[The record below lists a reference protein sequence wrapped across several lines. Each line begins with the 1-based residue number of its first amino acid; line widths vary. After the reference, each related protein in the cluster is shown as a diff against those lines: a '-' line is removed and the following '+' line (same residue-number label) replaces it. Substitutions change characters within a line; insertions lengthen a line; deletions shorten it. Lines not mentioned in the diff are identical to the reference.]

1 MRATRT
7 LAAGVIGAVISAG
20 WAVPAWSQAY
30 PSRTIQ
36 LVVAYAAG
44 GTGDIVARSISDKLG
59 IALGQSVVVE
69 NRAGASGAIGAHSVT
84 SAAPDGYTL
93 LLGQTAEVAINQHW
107 LKGLNYDPD
116 KDLMPIALAAV
127 VPLALV
133 VPSKASYSTLPEFLA
148 VLKAKPKM
156 TFASAGIGTPGH
168 FAGEVLKLQ
177 FDENLTHVPYKG
189 AGPALNDLI
198 GNHVDFYFPG
208 FPAAAP
214 HVKGGN
220 LKMLALSSG
229 KRSPAAPE
237 VPTVAEVTGITDYD
251 FTLWAG
257 FFAPRGTPQPV
268 IDRLNKEINKVIEDP
283 EVKARLE
290 AAGAVVTSMSVP
302 EFKNFVQNE
311 SEKYLRVIKQ
321 TGVTAQ

>member
-1 MRATRT
+1 MRGTRA
-7 LAAGVIGAVISAG
+7 LAAGVVVAVTAG
-20 WAVPAWSQAY
+20 SAVPAWSQAY
-30 PSRTIQ
+30 PSRPIQ
-36 LVVAYAAG
+36 IIVAYAAG

-84 SAAPDGYTL
+84 TAAPDGYTL
-93 LLGQTAEVAINQHW
+93 LVGQTGEIAVNQHW

-133 VPSKASYSTLPEFLA
+133 VPSKAPYSTLPEFLA
-148 VLKAKPKM
+148 ALKTKPKM

-168 FAGEVLKLQ
+168 FAGELLKLQ

-220 LKMLALSSG
+220 LKILAISAG
-229 KRSPAAPE
+229 KRSPAAPD
-237 VPTVAEVTGITDYD
+237 VPTVAEVTGNKDYD

-257 FFAPRGTPQPV
+257 FFAPRGTPQTV
-268 IDRLNKEINKVIEDP
+268 IDRLNKEINKVVEDP
-283 EVKARLE
+283 DVKARLE
-290 AAGAVVTSMSVP
+290 AAGAVVSPMTVAQ
-302 EFKNFVQNE
+302 FRDFVQNE
-311 SEKYLRVIKQ
+311 SAKYLRVIKQ
-321 TGVTAQ
+321 TGVTSQ